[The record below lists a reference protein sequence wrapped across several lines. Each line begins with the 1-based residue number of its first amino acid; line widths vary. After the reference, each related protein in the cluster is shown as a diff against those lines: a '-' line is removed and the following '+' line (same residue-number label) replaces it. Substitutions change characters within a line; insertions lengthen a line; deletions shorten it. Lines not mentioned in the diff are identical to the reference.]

1 MPDIFGSNDS
11 ILCGERVMKRNRGCR
26 GPILNTRVHHRW
38 GAHSWLPGSLIKLKI
53 SIQTSDFWVNQRIH
67 IGGVWGGDGQWE
79 AGDSEISICWRL
91 GGASA
96 TVQTLLTTMETLEC
110 MLRSDW
116 GLLSCFICTKSGH
129 KEVSSYPGQLLGV
142 SLRMWDLMRRVEMTI
157 WGRQLVKITRTHC
170 PGIRL
175 GKHRLWGENSWNN
188 PRCYQPN
195 CRRWPVR
202 PGCQEAGCLISLSYL
217 KAFSQAGLDT

>member
-53 SIQTSDFWVNQRIH
+53 SIQTSDFWVNLRIH

-142 SLRMWDLMRRVEMTI
+142 SLRMWDLMRRWRWQSGGGNLWRSLGPIVPALGWPNTGSGVKTAEI
-157 WGRQLVKITRTHC
+157 IPDAISLIAEDGQSGRAVR
-170 PGIRL
+170 RL
-175 GKHRLWGENSWNN
+175 G
-188 PRCYQPN
+188 
-195 CRRWPVR
+195 
-202 PGCQEAGCLISLSYL
+202 A
-217 KAFSQAGLDT
+217 